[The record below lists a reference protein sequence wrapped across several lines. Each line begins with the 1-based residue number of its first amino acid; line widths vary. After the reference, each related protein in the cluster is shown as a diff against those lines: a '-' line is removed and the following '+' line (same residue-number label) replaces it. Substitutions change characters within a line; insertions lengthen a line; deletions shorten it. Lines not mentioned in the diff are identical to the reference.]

1 MTADAF
7 TMLYDET
14 TDETR
19 DVKVGGSKGRSEALI
34 DSSGIGVAVI
44 STRTHPNASW
54 KVALTLTND
63 DQAAII
69 IAPWYRVVGS
79 GVSGQFTVGLGAPVV
94 GV

>member
-1 MTADAF
+1 MSDDF
-7 TMLYDET
+7 VMLYDET

-19 DVKVGGSKGRSEALI
+19 DVKVGGSKGRTEALI
-34 DSSGIGVAVI
+34 DSSGVGVAVI
-44 STRTHPNASW
+44 STRSHKDGSW

-69 IAPWYRVVGS
+69 IAPWYRVVAS
-79 GVSGQFTVGLGAPVV
+79 GVAGQFTVGLGAPVV